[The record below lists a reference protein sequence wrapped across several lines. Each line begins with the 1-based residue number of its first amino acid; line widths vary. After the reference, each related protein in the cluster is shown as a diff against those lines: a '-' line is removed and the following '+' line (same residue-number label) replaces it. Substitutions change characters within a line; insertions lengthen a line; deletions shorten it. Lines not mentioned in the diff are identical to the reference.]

1 MPSSSL
7 LIIFGA
13 SDVGDTGLELATR
26 LGRKL
31 GKPGRAEVT
40 LIDAT
45 RSHVWK
51 PLLHQVAAG
60 TFDPAQHALGYL
72 AHARWNHYRFRLGV
86 MSDLDRIGRKVIL
99 APLYNDKGEELIPS
113 RSFAYDYLIFAVG
126 SVSNDFGI
134 PGVQEHCLMLDTK
147 SQASAFQQQL
157 LEALIRANTQH
168 EPLQEGQLDV
178 AVVGAGATGVELA
191 AQLHQVTRQI
201 AQYGFEI
208 IEPDRHVR
216 LHILD
221 AGPRILPALPEK
233 LSGQVQLELEGLGI
247 QVHVSETV
255 TEVTAE
261 GVHTASGQVIPA
273 AIKVWAAGIKGPDFL
288 GKLGLSA
295 NRINQL
301 KVNGD
306 LTLEDDDRIYA
317 IGDCAACVMNEQG
330 DLVPPRAQA
339 AHQQASFVAKALERR
354 IKGQSF
360 NKRYVYRD
368 YGSLVTLGRYSTVG
382 SLMGAITG
390 SVRVSGWI
398 ARWVYLSLYKMHQ
411 LTLFGWWRTGLT
423 TLARMLRRSIDPA
436 IKLH

>member
-1 MPSSSL
+1 MSERPK
-7 LIIFGA
+7 IIVVGGGA
-13 SDVGDTGLELATR
+13 AGLELATR

-99 APLYNDKGEELIPS
+99 APLYNDKNEELIPS

-126 SVSNDFGI
+126 SVSNDFGV

-178 AVVGAGATGVELA
+178 AIVGAGATGVELA

-201 AQYGFEI
+201 SQYGFEI
-208 IEPDRHVR
+208 IDPDRHVR

-306 LTLEDDDRIYA
+306 LTLEDDDRLYA

-360 NKRYVYRD
+360 NKRYIYRD

>member
-1 MPSSSL
+1 MSETPK
-7 LIIFGA
+7 IIVVGGGA
-13 SDVGDTGLELATR
+13 AGLELATR

-31 GKPGRAEVT
+31 GKRGRAEVT

-45 RSHVWK
+45 RTHVWK

-60 TFDPAQHALGYL
+60 TFDPAQHALEYL
-72 AHARWNHYRFRLGV
+72 AHARWNHYRFRLGA
-86 MSDLDRIGRKVIL
+86 MSALDRVERKVIL

-113 RSFAYDYLIFAVG
+113 RSFNYDYLVFAVG

-134 PGVQEHCLMLDTK
+134 PGVSEHCLMLDTK
-147 SQASAFQQQL
+147 SQASTFQQQL
-157 LEALIRANTQH
+157 LESLIRANTQSA
-168 EPLQEGQLDV
+168 PLREGQLDV
-178 AVVGAGATGVELA
+178 AIVGAGATGVELA

-201 AQYGFEI
+201 SQYGFET
-208 IEPDRHVR
+208 IEPDRHIR

-233 LSGQVQLELEGLGI
+233 LSAQVQGELERLGI
-247 QVHVSETV
+247 QVHVSEKV
-255 TEVTAE
+255 TQVTKDA
-261 GVHTASGQVIPA
+261 VHTESGLVIPA

-288 GKLGLSA
+288 AKLGLEV

-301 KVNGD
+301 KVRGD
-306 LTLEDDDRIYA
+306 LVLEDDDRIFA
-317 IGDCAACVMNEQG
+317 IGDCAACVMNERG

-339 AHQQASFVAKALERR
+339 AHQQASFVAKALIKR

-360 NKRYVYRD
+360 DKHYVYRD

>member
-1 MPSSSL
+1 MSERPK
-7 LIIFGA
+7 IIVVGGGA
-13 SDVGDTGLELATR
+13 AGLELATR

-31 GKPGRAEVT
+31 GKPGRVEVT

-99 APLYNDKGEELIPS
+99 APLYNDKNEELIPS

-126 SVSNDFGI
+126 SVSNDFGV

-178 AVVGAGATGVELA
+178 AIVGAGATGVELA

-201 AQYGFEI
+201 SQYGFEI
-208 IEPDRHVR
+208 IDPDRHVR

-306 LTLEDDDRIYA
+306 LTLEDDDRLYA

-354 IKGQSF
+354 IKGHSF
-360 NKRYVYRD
+360 NKRYIYRD

>member
-1 MPSSSL
+1 MSESPK
-7 LIIFGA
+7 IIVVGGGA
-13 SDVGDTGLELATR
+13 AGLELATHLGRR
-26 LGRKL
+26 LGKR
-31 GKPGRAEVT
+31 GRGQIT

-45 RSHVWK
+45 RTHIWK

-60 TFDPAQHALGYL
+60 TFDPDQHALGYL
-72 AHARWNHYRFRLGV
+72 AHARWNHYRFRLG
-86 MSDLDRIGRKVIL
+86 MMQDLDRVERKIIL

-113 RSFAYDYLIFAVG
+113 RSFSYDYLIFAVG

-134 PGVQEHCLMLDTK
+134 PGVKDHCLMLDTK
-147 SQASAFQQQL
+147 SQAARFQQQL
-157 LEALIRANTQH
+157 LEALIKANTQNT
-168 EPLQEGQLDV
+168 PLKEGQLDV
-178 AVVGAGATGVELA
+178 AIIGAGATGVELA

-201 AQYGFEI
+201 SQYGFET
-208 IEPDRHVR
+208 IEPDRHIH

-233 LSGQVQLELEGLGI
+233 LSSQVQQELESLGI
-247 QVHVSETV
+247 KVHVSEKV
-255 TEVTAE
+255 TKITEDE
-261 GVHTASGQVIPA
+261 VHTDSGLVIPA
-273 AIKVWAAGIKGPDFL
+273 TIKVWAAGIKGPDFL
-288 GKLGLSA
+288 SQLNLTI

-306 LTLEDDDRIYA
+306 LTLEDDERIFA

-339 AHQQASFVAKALERR
+339 AHQQASFVAKALVKR
-354 IKGQSF
+354 IKGQNF
-360 NKRYVYRD
+360 DKKYIYRD

>member
-1 MPSSSL
+1 MSESPK
-7 LIIFGA
+7 IIVVGGGA
-13 SDVGDTGLELATR
+13 AGLELATHLGRR
-26 LGRKL
+26 LGKR
-31 GKPGRAEVT
+31 GRGQIT

-45 RSHVWK
+45 RTHIWK

-60 TFDPAQHALGYL
+60 TFDPDQHALGYL
-72 AHARWNHYRFRLGV
+72 AHARWNHYRFRLG
-86 MSDLDRIGRKVIL
+86 MMQDLDRVERKIIL

-113 RSFAYDYLIFAVG
+113 RSFSYDYLVFAVG

-134 PGVQEHCLMLDTK
+134 PGVKDHCLMLDTK
-147 SQASAFQQQL
+147 SQAARFQQQL
-157 LEALIRANTQH
+157 LEALIKANTQNT
-168 EPLQEGQLDV
+168 PLKEGQLDV
-178 AVVGAGATGVELA
+178 AIIGAGATGVELA

-201 AQYGFEI
+201 SQYGFET
-208 IEPDRHVR
+208 IEPDRHIH

-233 LSGQVQLELEGLGI
+233 LSSQVQQELESLGI
-247 QVHVSETV
+247 KVHVSEKV
-255 TEVTAE
+255 TKITEDE
-261 GVHTASGQVIPA
+261 VHTDSGLVIPA
-273 AIKVWAAGIKGPDFL
+273 TIKVWAAGIKGPDFL
-288 GKLGLSA
+288 SQLNLTI

-306 LTLEDDDRIYA
+306 LTLEDDERIFA

-339 AHQQASFVAKALERR
+339 AHQQASFVAKALVKR
-354 IKGQSF
+354 IKGQNF
-360 NKRYVYRD
+360 DKKYIYRD

-398 ARWVYLSLYKMHQ
+398 AR
-411 LTLFGWWRTGLT
+411 
-423 TLARMLRRSIDPA
+423 
-436 IKLH
+436 

>member
-1 MPSSSL
+1 MSERPK
-7 LIIFGA
+7 IIVVGGGA
-13 SDVGDTGLELATR
+13 AGLELATR

-86 MSDLDRIGRKVIL
+86 MSDLDRVGRKVIL
-99 APLYNDKGEELIPS
+99 APLYNDKNEELIPS

-126 SVSNDFGI
+126 SVSNDFGV

-178 AVVGAGATGVELA
+178 AIVGAGATGVELA

-201 AQYGFEI
+201 SQYGFEI
-208 IEPDRHVR
+208 IDPDRHVR

-306 LTLEDDDRIYA
+306 LTLEDDDRLYA

>member
-1 MPSSSL
+1 MSERPK
-7 LIIFGA
+7 IIVVGGGA
-13 SDVGDTGLELATR
+13 AGLELATR

-86 MSDLDRIGRKVIL
+86 MSDLDRVGRKVIL
-99 APLYNDKGEELIPS
+99 APLYNDKNEELIPS

-126 SVSNDFGI
+126 SVSNDFGV

-178 AVVGAGATGVELA
+178 AIVGAGATGVELA

-201 AQYGFEI
+201 SQYGFEI

-306 LTLEDDDRIYA
+306 LTLEDDDRLYA

>member
-1 MPSSSL
+1 MSESPK
-7 LIIFGA
+7 IIVVGGGA
-13 SDVGDTGLELATR
+13 AGLELATHLGRR
-26 LGRKL
+26 LGKR
-31 GKPGRAEVT
+31 GRGQIT

-45 RSHVWK
+45 RTHIWK

-60 TFDPAQHALGYL
+60 TFDPDQHALGYL
-72 AHARWNHYRFRLGV
+72 AHARWNHYRFRLG
-86 MSDLDRIGRKVIL
+86 MMQDLDRVERKIIL

-113 RSFAYDYLIFAVG
+113 RSFSYDYLIFAVG

-134 PGVQEHCLMLDTK
+134 PGVKDHCLMLDTK
-147 SQASAFQQQL
+147 SQAARFQQQL
-157 LEALIRANTQH
+157 LEALIKANTQNT
-168 EPLQEGQLDV
+168 PLKEGQLDV
-178 AVVGAGATGVELA
+178 AIIGAGATGVELA

-201 AQYGFEI
+201 SQYGFET
-208 IEPDRHVR
+208 IEPDRHIH

-233 LSGQVQLELEGLGI
+233 LSSQVQQELESLGI
-247 QVHVSETV
+247 KVHVSEKV
-255 TEVTAE
+255 TKITEDE
-261 GVHTASGQVIPA
+261 VHTDSGLVIPA
-273 AIKVWAAGIKGPDFL
+273 TIKVWAAGIKGPDFL
-288 GKLGLSA
+288 SQLNLTT

-306 LTLEDDDRIYA
+306 LTLEDDERIFA

-339 AHQQASFVAKALERR
+339 AHQQASFVAKALVKR
-354 IKGQSF
+354 IKGQNF
-360 NKRYVYRD
+360 DKKYIYRD

>member
-1 MPSSSL
+1 MSETTK
-7 LIIFGA
+7 IVVVGGGA
-13 SDVGDTGLELATR
+13 AGLELATR

-31 GKPGRAEVT
+31 GKRGRAEVT
-40 LIDAT
+40 LIDAART
-45 RSHVWK
+45 HVWK

-72 AHARWNHYRFRLGV
+72 AHARWNHYRFRLGA
-86 MSDLDRIGRKVIL
+86 MSELDRVRRQVVL

-113 RSFAYDYLIFAVG
+113 RSFSYDYLVMAVG

-134 PGVQEHCLMLDTK
+134 PGVSEHCLMLDTK
-147 SQASAFQQQL
+147 SQASAFQQRL
-157 LEALIRANTQH
+157 LEALIRAVTQN
-168 EPLQEGQLDV
+168 EPLREGQLDV
-178 AVVGAGATGVELA
+178 AIVGAGATGVELA

-201 AQYGFEI
+201 SQYGFEN
-208 IEPDRHVR
+208 IEPDRHIR

-221 AGPRILPALPEK
+221 AGPRILPALPPK
-233 LSGQVQLELEGLGI
+233 LSAQVQKELERLGI
-247 QVHVSETV
+247 TVHVSEKV
-255 TEVTAE
+255 TQVTADA
-261 GVHTASGQVIPA
+261 VHTASGLVIPA
-273 AIKVWAAGIKGPDFL
+273 TIKVWAAGIKGPDFL
-288 GKLGLSA
+288 GRLGLTV

-301 KVNGD
+301 KVHGD

-317 IGDCAACVMNEQG
+317 IGDCAACVMNERG

-339 AHQQASFVAKALERR
+339 AHQQASFVAKALTRR
-354 IKGQSF
+354 MKGQRF
-360 NKRYVYRD
+360 DKHYVYRD

>member
-1 MPSSSL
+1 MPDCPK
-7 LIIFGA
+7 IVVVGGGA
-13 SDVGDTGLELATR
+13 AGLELATH

-31 GKPGRAEVT
+31 GKKGRAEVT
-40 LIDAT
+40 LIDAART
-45 RSHVWK
+45 HVWK

-60 TFDPAQHALGYL
+60 TFDPAQHALEYL
-72 AHARWNHYRFRLGV
+72 AHARWNHYRFRLGA
-86 MSDLDRIGRKVIL
+86 MQGIDRVNRSVVL
-99 APLYNDKGEELIPS
+99 APLYNDKGEQLIPS
-113 RSFAYDYLIFAVG
+113 RTFPYDYLVLAVG

-134 PGVQEHCLMLDTK
+134 PGVSEHCLMLDTK
-147 SQASAFQQQL
+147 SQAAAFQQKL
-157 LEALIRANTQH
+157 LEALIKANTQS
-168 EPLQEGQLDV
+168 EPLREGQLDV
-178 AVVGAGATGVELA
+178 AIVGAGATGVELA
-191 AQLHQVTRQI
+191 AQLHQVTRKI
-201 AQYGFEI
+201 AQYGFEVI
-208 IEPDRHVR
+208 DPDRHIR

-233 LSGQVQLELEGLGI
+233 LSGQVQQELERLGI
-247 QVHVSETV
+247 QVHVAEKV
-255 TEVTAE
+255 TQVTAE
-261 GVHTASGQVIPA
+261 AVHTASGLVIPA

-288 GKLGLSA
+288 AQLGLES
-295 NRINQL
+295 NRINQI
-301 KVNGD
+301 KVNPD
-306 LTLEDDDRIYA
+306 LTTVDDERIFA
-317 IGDCAACVMNEQG
+317 IGDCAACVMNERG

-339 AHQQASFVAKALERR
+339 AHQQASFVAKALSKRVR
-354 IKGQSF
+354 QQPF
-360 NKRYVYRD
+360 NGRYIYRD

>member
-1 MPSSSL
+1 MSERPK
-7 LIIFGA
+7 IIVVGGGA
-13 SDVGDTGLELATR
+13 AGLELATR

-60 TFDPAQHALGYL
+60 TFNSAQHALGYL

-86 MSDLDRIGRKVIL
+86 MSGLDRIGRKVIL
-99 APLYNDKGEELIPS
+99 APLYNDKNEELIPS

-126 SVSNDFGI
+126 SVSNDFGV

-178 AVVGAGATGVELA
+178 AIVGAGATGVELA

-201 AQYGFEI
+201 SQYGFEI

-306 LTLEDDDRIYA
+306 LTLEDDDRLYA

-339 AHQQASFVAKALERR
+339 AHQQASFVAKALDRR

>member
-1 MPSSSL
+1 MSETPK
-7 LIIFGA
+7 IVVVGGGA
-13 SDVGDTGLELATR
+13 AGLELATHLGRR
-26 LGRKL
+26 LGKR
-31 GKPGRAEVT
+31 GRAQVT

-45 RSHVWK
+45 RTHVWK

-60 TFDPAQHALGYL
+60 TFDPDQHALGYL

-86 MSDLDRIGRKVIL
+86 MSDLDRVERKVIL
-99 APLYNDKGEELIPS
+99 APLYNDNGEELIPS
-113 RSFAYDYLIFAVG
+113 RSFSYDYLVFAVG

-134 PGVQEHCLMLDTK
+134 PGVKEHCLMLDTK
-147 SQASAFQQQL
+147 SQASLFQQRL
-157 LEALIRANTQH
+157 LEALIRANTQKT
-168 EPLQEGQLDV
+168 PIQDGQLDV
-178 AVVGAGATGVELA
+178 AIVGAGATGVELA

-201 AQYGFEI
+201 AQYGFETI
-208 IEPDRHVR
+208 QPDRHIR

-233 LSGQVQLELEGLGI
+233 LSSQVQQELQRLGI
-247 QVHVSETV
+247 QVHVSEKV
-255 TEVTAE
+255 TQVTADS
-261 GVHTASGQVIPA
+261 VHTASGLVIPA
-273 AIKVWAAGIKGPDFL
+273 AIKVWAAGIKGPEFL
-288 GKLGLSA
+288 TRLNLTI

-301 KVNGD
+301 KVHGD
-306 LTLEDDDRIYA
+306 LALEDDERIYA

-339 AHQQASFVAKALERR
+339 AHQQASFVAKVLTKR
-354 IKGQSF
+354 IAGQSF
-360 NKRYVYRD
+360 DKKYVYRD

-398 ARWVYLSLYKMHQ
+398 ARWVYLSLYKTHQ
-411 LTLFGWWRTGLT
+411 LTLFGWWRTALT
-423 TLARMLRRSIDPA
+423 TLARILRRSIDPA

>member
-1 MPSSSL
+1 MSDIPK
-7 LIIFGA
+7 IVVVGGGA
-13 SDVGDTGLELATR
+13 AGLELATR

-31 GKPGRAEVT
+31 GKRGRAQIT

-45 RSHVWK
+45 RTHVWK

-60 TFDPAQHALGYL
+60 TFDPDQHALGYL
-72 AHARWNHYRFRLGV
+72 AHARWNHYRFRLGA
-86 MSDLDRIGRKVIL
+86 MSDLDRVGRKVIL
-99 APLYNDKGEELIPS
+99 APLYNDRGEELIPS
-113 RSFAYDYLIFAVG
+113 RSFDYDYLVLAIG

-134 PGVQEHCLMLDTK
+134 PGVKEHCLMLDTK
-147 SQASAFQQQL
+147 SQANAFQQRL
-157 LEALIRANTQH
+157 LEALIRANTQR
-168 EPLQEGQLDV
+168 EPLREGQLDV
-178 AVVGAGATGVELA
+178 AIVGAGATGVELA

-201 AQYGFEI
+201 AQYGFET
-208 IEPDRHVR
+208 IEPDRHIR

-221 AGPRILPALPEK
+221 AGPHILPALPEK
-233 LSGQVQLELEGLGI
+233 LSSQVQRELESLGI
-247 QVHVSETV
+247 QVHVAEKVTQV
-255 TEVTAE
+255 TEQA
-261 GVHTASGQVIPA
+261 VHTASGLVIPA
-273 AIKVWAAGIKGPDFL
+273 TIKVWAAGIKGPDFL
-288 GKLGLSA
+288 ADLGLGV

-301 KVNGD
+301 KVNPD
-306 LTLEDDDRIYA
+306 LTLEDDERIYA

-339 AHQQASFVAKALERR
+339 AHQQASFVAKSLSTR
-354 IKGQSF
+354 INGQAF
-360 NKRYVYRD
+360 DKCYVYRD

>member
-1 MPSSSL
+1 MSETPK
-7 LIIFGA
+7 IIVVGGGA
-13 SDVGDTGLELATR
+13 AGLELATR
-26 LGRKL
+26 LGRTL
-31 GKPGRAEVT
+31 GKRGRAEVT

-45 RSHVWK
+45 RTHIWK

-60 TFDPAQHALGYL
+60 TFDPAQHALEYL
-72 AHARWNHYRFRLGV
+72 AHAHWNHYRFRLGA
-86 MSDLDRIGRKVIL
+86 MTGLDRVERKVIL

-113 RSFAYDYLIFAVG
+113 RSFDYDYLVFAVG

-134 PGVQEHCLMLDTK
+134 PGVSQHCLMLDTK
-147 SQASAFQQQL
+147 SQANAFQQQL
-157 LEALIRANTQH
+157 LESLIRANTQSA
-168 EPLQEGQLDV
+168 PLREGQLDV
-178 AVVGAGATGVELA
+178 AIVGAGATGVELA

-201 AQYGFEI
+201 SQYGFET
-208 IEPDRHVR
+208 IEPDRHIR

-233 LSGQVQLELEGLGI
+233 LSAQVQQELERLGI
-247 QVHVSETV
+247 QVHVSEKV
-255 TEVTAE
+255 TQVTDDA
-261 GVHTASGQVIPA
+261 VHTESGLVIPA

-288 GKLGLSA
+288 AQLGLEV

-301 KVNGD
+301 KVGGD
-306 LTLEDDDRIYA
+306 LVLEDDDRIYA
-317 IGDCAACVMNEQG
+317 IGDCAACVMNERG

-339 AHQQASFVAKALERR
+339 AHQQASFVAKALGKR
-354 IKGQSF
+354 IKGQRF
-360 NKRYVYRD
+360 DKHYVYRD

>member
-1 MPSSSL
+1 MSERPK
-7 LIIFGA
+7 IIVVGGGA
-13 SDVGDTGLELATR
+13 AGLELATR

-99 APLYNDKGEELIPS
+99 TPLYNDKNEELIPS

-126 SVSNDFGI
+126 SVSNDFGV

-178 AVVGAGATGVELA
+178 AIVGAGATGVELA

-201 AQYGFEI
+201 SQYGFEI

-221 AGPRILPALPEK
+221 AGPHILPALPEK

-306 LTLEDDDRIYA
+306 LTLEDDDRLYA

>member
-1 MPSSSL
+1 MSETPK
-7 LIIFGA
+7 IIVVGGGA
-13 SDVGDTGLELATR
+13 AGLELATR

-168 EPLQEGQLDV
+168 KPLQEGQLDV
-178 AVVGAGATGVELA
+178 AIVGAGATGVELA

-273 AIKVWAAGIKGPDFL
+273 AIKVWAAGIKGPDFI

>member
-1 MPSSSL
+1 MSETAK
-7 LIIFGA
+7 IIVVGGGA
-13 SDVGDTGLELATR
+13 AGLELATR

-31 GKPGRAEVT
+31 GRRGRAEVT

-45 RSHVWK
+45 RTHVWK

-60 TFDPAQHALGYL
+60 TFDPAQHALQYL
-72 AHARWNHYRFRLGV
+72 GHARWNHYRFRLGA
-86 MSDLDRIGRKVIL
+86 MSDLDRVERKVIL
-99 APLYNDKGEELIPS
+99 APLYNDKGESLIPS
-113 RSFAYDYLIFAVG
+113 RSFSYDYLVFAVG

-134 PGVQEHCLMLDTK
+134 PGVSEHCLMLDTK

-157 LEALIRANTQH
+157 LEALIRANTQN
-168 EPLQEGQLDV
+168 EPLREGQLDV
-178 AVVGAGATGVELA
+178 AIVGAGATGVELA

-201 AQYGFEI
+201 AQYGFET
-208 IEPDRHVR
+208 IEPDRHIR

-233 LSGQVQLELEGLGI
+233 LSSQVRRELQRLGI
-247 QVHVSETV
+247 QVHVSEKV
-255 TEVTAE
+255 TQVTAD
-261 GVHTASGQVIPA
+261 GVHTASGLVIPA
-273 AIKVWAAGIKGPDFL
+273 AIKVWAAGIKGPGFL
-288 GKLGLSA
+288 STLGLSV

-301 KVNGD
+301 RVKGD
-306 LTLEDDDRIYA
+306 LTLEDDQRIYA
-317 IGDCAACVMNEQG
+317 IGDCSACVMNERG

-354 IKGQSF
+354 IKGQTF
-360 NKRYVYRD
+360 EKHYVYRD

>member
-1 MPSSSL
+1 MSESVKIL
-7 LIIFGA
+7 VVGGGA
-13 SDVGDTGLELATR
+13 AGLELATR

-31 GKPGRAEVT
+31 GRRGRADVT

-45 RSHVWK
+45 RTHVWK

-72 AHARWNHYRFRLGV
+72 AHARWNHYRFRLGA
-86 MSDLDRIGRKVIL
+86 MSDLDRVERKVVL

-113 RSFAYDYLIFAVG
+113 RSFSYDYLVFAVG

-134 PGVQEHCLMLDTK
+134 PGVSDHCLMLDSK
-147 SQASAFQQQL
+147 SQAINFQRQL
-157 LEALIRANTQH
+157 LEALIRANTQS
-168 EPLQEGQLDV
+168 EPLREGQLDV
-178 AVVGAGATGVELA
+178 AIVGAGATGVELA

-201 AQYGFEI
+201 AQYGFET

-221 AGPRILPALPEK
+221 AGPQILPALPEK
-233 LSGQVQLELEGLGI
+233 LSSQVRAELEGLGI
-247 QVHVSETV
+247 QVHVSEKV
-255 TEVTAE
+255 TQVTADA
-261 GVHTASGQVIPA
+261 VHTASGLVIPA
-273 AIKVWAAGIKGPDFL
+273 TIKVWAAGIKGPDFL
-288 GKLGLSA
+288 SGLGLSV

-301 KVNGD
+301 KVKGD

-339 AHQQASFVAKALERR
+339 AHQQASFVAKALHRR
-354 IKGQSF
+354 INQRPF
-360 NKRYVYRD
+360 EKRYIYRD

-382 SLMGAITG
+382 SLMGAVTG

-411 LTLFGWWRTGLT
+411 LTLFGWWRTALT
-423 TLARMLRRSIDPA
+423 TLARMLRRSVDPA

>member
-1 MPSSSL
+1 MSERPK
-7 LIIFGA
+7 IIVVGGGA
-13 SDVGDTGLELATR
+13 AGLELATR
-26 LGRKL
+26 LGRNL

-99 APLYNDKGEELIPS
+99 APLYNDKNEELIPS

-126 SVSNDFGI
+126 SVSNDFGV

-178 AVVGAGATGVELA
+178 AIVGAGATGVELA

-201 AQYGFEI
+201 SQYGFEI
-208 IEPDRHVR
+208 IDPDRHVR

-306 LTLEDDDRIYA
+306 LTLEDDDRLYA

-360 NKRYVYRD
+360 NKRYIYRD

>member
-1 MPSSSL
+1 MSETPK
-7 LIIFGA
+7 IVVVGGGA
-13 SDVGDTGLELATR
+13 AGLGLATR
-26 LGRKL
+26 LGRTL
-31 GKPGRAEVT
+31 GKRDRAEIT

-45 RSHVWK
+45 RTHIWK

-60 TFDPAQHALGYL
+60 TFDPAQHALEYL
-72 AHARWNHYRFRLGV
+72 AHARWNHYHFRLGAV
-86 MSDLDRIGRKVIL
+86 WDLDRVGRKVIL
-99 APLYNDKGEELIPS
+99 APLKNDKGEKLIPS
-113 RSFAYDYLIFAVG
+113 RSFSYDYLVFAVG

-134 PGVQEHCLMLDTK
+134 PGVNEHCLMLDTK

-157 LEALIRANTQH
+157 LEALIRANTQT
-168 EPLQEGQLDV
+168 EALKEGQLDV
-178 AVVGAGATGVELA
+178 AIVGAGATGVELA

-201 AQYGFEI
+201 AQYGFET
-208 IEPDRHVR
+208 IEPDRHIH

-221 AGPRILPALPEK
+221 AGPTILPALPEK
-233 LSGQVQLELEGLGI
+233 LSSQVQKELERLGI
-247 QVHVSETV
+247 EVHVSEKV
-255 TEVTAE
+255 TQVTADA
-261 GVHTASGQVIPA
+261 VHTASGLVIPA

-288 GKLGLSA
+288 GDIGLSV
-295 NRINQL
+295 NGINQL

-339 AHQQASFVAKALERR
+339 AHQQASFVAKALEKRL
-354 IKGQSF
+354 KGQTVD
-360 NKRYVYRD
+360 KHYIYRD

-398 ARWVYLSLYKMHQ
+398 ARWVYLSLYKLHQ
-411 LTLFGWWRTGLT
+411 LTLFGWWRTALT

>member
-1 MPSSSL
+1 MSERPK
-7 LIIFGA
+7 IIVVGGGA
-13 SDVGDTGLELATR
+13 AGLELATR

-99 APLYNDKGEELIPS
+99 APLYNDKNEELIPS

-126 SVSNDFGI
+126 SVSNDFGV

-178 AVVGAGATGVELA
+178 AIVGAGATGVELA

-201 AQYGFEI
+201 SQYGFEI

-306 LTLEDDDRIYA
+306 LTLEDDDRLYA

-354 IKGQSF
+354 IKDQSF

>member
-1 MPSSSL
+1 MSEAPK
-7 LIIFGA
+7 IVVVGGGA
-13 SDVGDTGLELATR
+13 AGLELASR

-31 GKPGRAEVT
+31 GKPGRAHVT
-40 LIDAT
+40 LVDAART
-45 RSHVWK
+45 HVWK

-60 TFDPAQHALGYL
+60 TFDPAQHALEYL
-72 AHARWNHYRFRLGV
+72 AHARWNHYHFRLGA
-86 MSDLDRIGRKVIL
+86 MSDLDRVERKVIL
-99 APLYNDKGEELIPS
+99 SPLYNDQGVQLIPS
-113 RSFAYDYLIFAVG
+113 RSFCYDYLVFAVG

-134 PGVQEHCLMLDTK
+134 PGVSEHCLMLDTK
-147 SQASAFQQQL
+147 AQANAFQKQL
-157 LEALIRANTQH
+157 LEALIRANTQT

-178 AVVGAGATGVELA
+178 AIVGAGATGVELA

-201 AQYGFEI
+201 AQYGFET
-208 IEPDRHVR
+208 IEPDRHIR

-221 AGPRILPALPEK
+221 AGPRILPALPEN
-233 LSGQVQLELEGLGI
+233 LSGQVRGELERLGI
-247 QVHVSETV
+247 QVHVSEKV
-255 TEVTAE
+255 TQVTAE
-261 GVHTASGQVIPA
+261 AVHTASGLVIPA
-273 AIKVWAAGIKGPDFL
+273 AIKVWAAGIKGPDFI
-288 GKLGLSA
+288 GELGLEV

-301 KVNGD
+301 KVKQD
-306 LTLEDDDRIYA
+306 LTLEDDERIYA
-317 IGDCAACVMNEQG
+317 IGDCAACVMNERG

-339 AHQQASFVAKALERR
+339 AHQQASFVAKSLQKR
-354 IKGQSF
+354 IKGQAF
-360 NKRYVYRD
+360 DKGYVYRD

>member
-1 MPSSSL
+1 MPDCPKI
-7 LIIFGA
+7 LIVGGGA
-13 SDVGDTGLELATR
+13 AGLELATR
-26 LGRKL
+26 LGRRL
-31 GKPGRAEVT
+31 GKRGKAEVT

-45 RSHVWK
+45 RTHVWK

-60 TFDPAQHALGYL
+60 TFDPAQHALEYL
-72 AHARWNHYRFRLGV
+72 AHARWNHYRFRLGAMV
-86 MSDLDRIGRKVIL
+86 ELDRIERKVVL
-99 APLYNDKGEELIPS
+99 APLFNDKGEELIPS
-113 RSFAYDYLIFAVG
+113 RSFTYDYLVFAVG

-134 PGVQEHCLMLDTK
+134 PGVKEHCLMLDTK
-147 SQASAFQQQL
+147 SEATAFQQQL
-157 LEALIRANTQH
+157 LEALIRANTQAA
-168 EPLQEGQLDV
+168 PLREGQLDV
-178 AVVGAGATGVELA
+178 AIVGAGATGVELA
-191 AQLHQVTRQI
+191 AQLHQVTRNI
-201 AQYGFEI
+201 SQYGFEVI
-208 IEPDRHVR
+208 DPDRHIR

-233 LSGQVQLELEGLGI
+233 LTDQIQKELERLGI
-247 QVHVSETV
+247 RVHVSEKV
-255 TEVTAE
+255 TRVDKEA
-261 GVHTASGQVIPA
+261 VHTASGLVIPA

-288 GKLGLSA
+288 GELGLTA

-301 KVNGD
+301 KVNPD
-306 LTLEDDDRIYA
+306 LTLEDDQRIYA
-317 IGDCAACVMNEQG
+317 IGDCAACVMNEKG

-339 AHQQASFVAKALERR
+339 AHQQASFVAKALSRR
-354 IKGQSF
+354 IS
-360 NKRYVYRD
+360 NKPFSSRYVYRD

-411 LTLFGWWRTGLT
+411 LTLFGWWRTALT

>member
-1 MPSSSL
+1 MSETPK
-7 LIIFGA
+7 IIVVGGGA
-13 SDVGDTGLELATR
+13 AGLELATR

>member
-1 MPSSSL
+1 MSETPK
-7 LIIFGA
+7 IIVVGGGA
-13 SDVGDTGLELATR
+13 AGLELATR

-31 GKPGRAEVT
+31 GRRERAQIT

-45 RSHVWK
+45 RTHVWK

-60 TFDPAQHALGYL
+60 TFDPDQHALGYL

-86 MSDLDRIGRKVIL
+86 MSGLDRVERKVIL
-99 APLYNDKGEELIPS
+99 APLRNDKGEELIPS
-113 RSFAYDYLIFAVG
+113 RSFCYDHLVFAIG

-134 PGVQEHCLMLDTK
+134 PGVKEHCLMLDTK

-157 LEALIRANTQH
+157 LEALIRANTQKA
-168 EPLQEGQLDV
+168 PLQEGQLDV
-178 AVVGAGATGVELA
+178 AIVGAGATGVELA

-201 AQYGFEI
+201 AQYGFET

-233 LSGQVQLELEGLGI
+233 LSGQVQQELERLGI
-247 QVHVSETV
+247 QVHVSEMV
-255 TEVTAE
+255 TRVTADA
-261 GVHTASGQVIPA
+261 VHTASGLVIPA
-273 AIKVWAAGIKGPDFL
+273 TIKVWAAGIKGPDFL
-288 GKLGLSA
+288 ADLGLSV

-301 KVNGD
+301 KVNPD
-306 LTLEDDDRIYA
+306 LTLEDDEHIYA
-317 IGDCAACVMNEQG
+317 IGDCAACVMNEEG

-339 AHQQASFVAKALERR
+339 AHQQASFVAKALTKRL
-354 IKGQSF
+354 KGQAFSG
-360 NKRYVYRD
+360 RYVYRD

>member
-1 MPSSSL
+1 MSETTK
-7 LIIFGA
+7 IVVVGGGA
-13 SDVGDTGLELATR
+13 AGLELATR

-31 GKPGRAEVT
+31 GKRGRAEIT
-40 LIDAT
+40 LIDAART
-45 RSHVWK
+45 HVWK

-60 TFDPAQHALGYL
+60 TFDPAQHALEYL
-72 AHARWNHYRFRLGV
+72 AHARWNHYRFRLGA
-86 MSDLDRIGRKVIL
+86 MSALDRVERRVVL

-113 RSFAYDYLIFAVG
+113 RSFTYDYLVLAVG

-134 PGVQEHCLMLDTK
+134 PGVSEHCLMLDTK
-147 SQASAFQQQL
+147 SQASAFQQKL
-157 LEALIRANTQH
+157 LEALIRANTQS
-168 EPLQEGQLDV
+168 EPLREGQLDV
-178 AVVGAGATGVELA
+178 AIVGAGATGVELA

-201 AQYGFEI
+201 SQYGFET
-208 IEPDRHVR
+208 IEPDRHIR

-221 AGPRILPALPEK
+221 AGPRILPALPAK
-233 LSGQVQLELEGLGI
+233 LSDQVQKELERLGI
-247 QVHVSETV
+247 SVHVSEKV
-255 TEVTAE
+255 TKVTADA
-261 GVHTASGQVIPA
+261 VHTASGLVVPA
-273 AIKVWAAGIKGPDFL
+273 TVKVWAAGIKGPDFL
-288 GKLGLSA
+288 ARLGLTV

-317 IGDCAACVMNEQG
+317 IGDCAACVMNERG

-339 AHQQASFVAKALERR
+339 AHQQASFVAKALARR
-354 IKGQSF
+354 INGQRF
-360 NKRYVYRD
+360 DKRYIYRD

>member
-1 MPSSSL
+1 MSERPK
-7 LIIFGA
+7 IIVVGGGA
-13 SDVGDTGLELATR
+13 AGLELATR

-86 MSDLDRIGRKVIL
+86 MSDLDRVGRKVIL
-99 APLYNDKGEELIPS
+99 APLYNDKNEELIPS

-126 SVSNDFGI
+126 SVSNDFGV

-178 AVVGAGATGVELA
+178 AIVGAGATGVELA

-201 AQYGFEI
+201 SQYGFEI
-208 IEPDRHVR
+208 IDPDRHVR

-306 LTLEDDDRIYA
+306 LTLEDDDRLYA
-317 IGDCAACVMNEQG
+317 IGDCAACVMNQQG

-354 IKGQSF
+354 IKGHSF
-360 NKRYVYRD
+360 NKRYIYRD

-382 SLMGAITG
+382 SLMGAVTG

>member
-1 MPSSSL
+1 MPDCPK
-7 LIIFGA
+7 IVIVGGGA
-13 SDVGDTGLELATR
+13 AGLELATH

-31 GKPGRAEVT
+31 GKRGKADIT

-45 RSHVWK
+45 RTHVWK

-60 TFDPAQHALGYL
+60 TFDPAQHALEYL
-72 AHARWNHYRFRLGV
+72 AHARWNHYHFRLGAMV
-86 MSDLDRIGRKVIL
+86 ELDRIDRKVVL
-99 APLYNDKGEELIPS
+99 APLFNDKGEQLIPS
-113 RSFAYDYLIFAVG
+113 RSFEYDYLVFAVG

-134 PGVQEHCLMLDTK
+134 PGVNEHCLMLDTK
-147 SQASAFQQQL
+147 SQATAFQQQL
-157 LEALIRANTQH
+157 LEALIRANTQS
-168 EPLQEGQLDV
+168 EPLREGQLDV
-178 AVVGAGATGVELA
+178 AIVGAGATGVELA

-201 AQYGFEI
+201 SQYGFEVI
-208 IEPDRHVR
+208 DPDRHIR

-221 AGPRILPALPEK
+221 AGPRILPALPER
-233 LSGQVQLELEGLGI
+233 LSGQVQKELERLGI
-247 QVHVSETV
+247 QVHVSEKV
-255 TEVTAE
+255 TQVDADA
-261 GVHTASGQVIPA
+261 VHTASGLVIPA
-273 AIKVWAAGIKGPDFL
+273 AIKVWAAGIKAPDFL
-288 GKLGLSA
+288 AQQGLST

-301 KVNGD
+301 KVNAD
-306 LTLEDDDRIYA
+306 LTLEDDERIYA
-317 IGDCAACVMNEQG
+317 IGDCAACVMNAKG

-339 AHQQASFVAKALERR
+339 AHQQASFVAKALRR
-354 IKGQSF
+354 RVAGKPF
-360 NKRYVYRD
+360 NGRYVYRD

-423 TLARMLRRSIDPA
+423 TLARMLRRSTNPA

>member
-1 MPSSSL
+1 MSETPK
-7 LIIFGA
+7 IIVVGGGA
-13 SDVGDTGLELATR
+13 AGLELATR

-168 EPLQEGQLDV
+168 KPLQEGQLDV
-178 AVVGAGATGVELA
+178 AIVGAGATGVELA

-221 AGPRILPALPEK
+221 AGLRILPALPEK

-273 AIKVWAAGIKGPDFL
+273 AIKVWAAGIKGPDFI